1 MEFYKNMDDLIKNMN
16 EGNLEVREA
25 ASFLENIAKNWNSQK
40 DMYEDRI
47 LDLENQVENIEY
59 EKDSIEYDISELH
72 SEIEKMFDDA
82 VMFCNIW
89 GKSSIEGAV
98 LFNSDFCS
106 REVIIEELS
115 QCTPPSTPKEF
126 VDLYTVFSSIFAA
139 HMKVIF

>member
-47 LDLENQVENIEY
+47 LDLENQVEDIEY

-72 SEIEKMFDDA
+72 SEIEKM
-82 VMFCNIW
+82 
-89 GKSSIEGAV
+89 
-98 LFNSDFCS
+98 
-106 REVIIEELS
+106 
-115 QCTPPSTPKEF
+115 
-126 VDLYTVFSSIFAA
+126 
-139 HMKVIF
+139 